1 MLSQKQEILIAESL
15 SASVDTGASRCE
27 NFGNQPC
34 QCGYCGI
41 DGWLH

>member
-34 QCGYCGI
+34 QCGYCSI

>member
-15 SASVDTGASRCE
+15 SASVDTGASRCD

-34 QCGYCGI
+34 QCGDCGI
-41 DGWLH
+41 DGGLH

>member
-27 NFGNQPC
+27 NFGNQPLLGPRKRRKE
-34 QCGYCGI
+34 Q
-41 DGWLH
+41 

>member
-15 SASVDTGASRCE
+15 SACVNAGASKCE
-27 NFGNQPC
+27 NFGNQLC